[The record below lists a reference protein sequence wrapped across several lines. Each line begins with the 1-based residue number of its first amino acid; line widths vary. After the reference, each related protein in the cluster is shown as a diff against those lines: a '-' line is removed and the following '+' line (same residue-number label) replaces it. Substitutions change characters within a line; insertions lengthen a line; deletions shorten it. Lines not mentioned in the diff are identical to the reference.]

1 MNNRSSFFILIIF
14 VALLSACGKDGKI
27 TVTPDPDEFNSDASA
42 LLNGEKWYAY
52 MNWSSGSYIGRDT
65 QSFSFIVTKD
75 DVLREDLSFDGI
87 PLRVGVYPISE
98 VVPGLW
104 FTDKSTSTYVTIL
117 EDGDVAGEFYDSS
130 ADTAFHFFALDKY
143 NPVKQEVEGRFQ
155 VELIKDPSRDFFD
168 TPDTLRFTNG
178 RFKLRMR

>member
-1 MNNRSSFFILIIF
+1 MSRFFIVFLFFAVAMLSSCKKDDEARLI
-14 VALLSACGKDGKI
+14 
-27 TVTPDPDEFNSDASA
+27 PDPDEFNSDVSA
-42 LLNGEKWYAY
+42 LLNGEPWYAY
-52 MNWSSGSYIGRDT
+52 MNWKQDLYVDRDT
-65 QSFSFIVTKD
+65 NGFYFVVSKNGIP
-75 DVLREDLSFDGI
+75 RESLSFDWL
-87 PLRVGVYPISE
+87 PLKPGVYSIRERPESIINR
-98 VVPGLW
+98 
-104 FTDKSTSTYVTIL
+104 TNYATYVTIL